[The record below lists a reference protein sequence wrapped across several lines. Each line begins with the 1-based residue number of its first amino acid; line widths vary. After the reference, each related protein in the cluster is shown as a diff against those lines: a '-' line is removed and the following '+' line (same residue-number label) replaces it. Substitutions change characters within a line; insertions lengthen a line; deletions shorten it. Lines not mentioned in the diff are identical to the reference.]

1 MPSDRSSVPGVI
13 PSVPTFT
20 HEESLEPEENGAPDP
35 LEHAMP
41 DGELAEEQL
50 AVGRPAEPESD
61 EADEAEFELEVEE
74 SIEAAGD
81 GAGGGRRGRTDY
93 DGDAGGSGGGAGEV
107 AVPSPAHVER
117 RPNIF
122 ARLIGFLQG
131 SWRELQRVQWPD
143 RRQVVQATG
152 VVIGLGLGRP
162 PHRELRVSELRVRHG
177 VLERIRSAVLFG
189 LERLLVREGRK
200 AGENPRNAG
209 ALGGQSSLGATP
221 LRRPSSPPVF
231 GAFAITSHGSLR
243 SAQRVSR
250 CGV

>member
-1 MPSDRSSVPGVI
+1 MARNRKRAKDRRTRRSPQAGSSEAGLPSERSSVPGVL
-13 PSVPTFT
+13 PSLPTFT

-41 DGELAEEQL
+41 DAELAEAQL
-50 AVGRPAEPESD
+50 AVGRPAEPED
-61 EADEAEFELEVEE
+61 EADEEEFELEVEE
-74 SIEAAGD
+74 SIEDAGG
-81 GAGGGRRGRTDY
+81 GADGGRRGGTGY

-152 VVIGLGLGRP
+152 VVIGFVIVAGAFLGLAD
-162 PHRELRVSELRVRHG
+162 LVS
-177 VLERIRSAVLFG
+177 SK
-189 LERLLVREGRK
+189 LVTFILK
-200 AGENPRNAG
+200 
-209 ALGGQSSLGATP
+209 
-221 LRRPSSPPVF
+221 
-231 GAFAITSHGSLR
+231 
-243 SAQRVSR
+243 
-250 CGV
+250 